1 MLFLLKPYYSEH
13 LHVLCLPQGSQL
25 VFFNEALEHI
35 VRAARVFRQ
44 PGGHM
49 VLVGLDGTGKSS
61 TVQLAS
67 HVAGC
72 ELYKLTLTR
81 GYSHADFRD
90 DLKKVFRQAGVQGL
104 DTVFLLTDNDIIHVS
119 QQSIKL
125 SLHLIYIFLFEYQ

>member
-1 MLFLLKPYYSEH
+1 M
-13 LHVLCLPQGSQL
+13 
-25 VFFNEALEHI
+25 EHI

-90 DLKKVFRQAGVQGL
+90 DLKKVFRQAGVQGT
-104 DTVFLLTDNDIIHVS
+104 DTVFLLTDSDIIHVS
-119 QQSIKL
+119 SALLLPQHYAFQH
-125 SLHLIYIFLFEYQ
+125 SLKMIWFLAFHTSGPCSVAGSANTAE

>member
-1 MLFLLKPYYSEH
+1 
-13 LHVLCLPQGSQL
+13 
-25 VFFNEALEHI
+25 
-35 VRAARVFRQ
+35 
-44 PGGHM
+44 M

-90 DLKKVFRQAGVQGL
+90 DLKKVFRHAGVQGM
-104 DTVFLLTDNDIIHVS
+104 DTVFLLTDSDIIHVS
-119 QQSIKL
+119 SVPLLLQHYALQVSA
-125 SLHLIYIFLFEYQ
+125 